1 MKACPDYRQTIQTL
15 HSRRDVLRGFARLA
29 IAGIGSALVP
39 SLIPRVAF
47 GAGPANAQ
55 REVIVCVFLRG
66 GADGLSFV
74 SPYTEDLY
82 YSNRPTLA
90 IPSPDSTKPLKGLK
104 LDPSFALH
112 PSLAGVYDLFNAGSL
127 AIVHGTGSI
136 DPTRSHFDAMRY
148 MEQATPGDKG
158 KASGWLARHLVNQA
172 VQNAS
177 PLRAIGFGGLVQ
189 TSLRGVPGL
198 AALAVDNIDN
208 FGLHVA
214 DDQAVAM
221 QTALERLYGTAN
233 PSSILG
239 TQAKLV
245 FDTVDQLGNLSF
257 ANYTPDNNAVYPAAG
272 DLSLGLQQTALLIKA
287 NLGLEVACVDLGD
300 WDTHENA
307 GTNDGFLRDHI
318 KEFGDSIAAF
328 VKDMGDAMA
337 HVTVITMS
345 EFGRRV
351 EENASKGLD
360 HGHGNVMFIAGGG
373 VNGGQV
379 YADWKTLA
387 DLDDGDVQVTI
398 DQRVVLWEMLSKR
411 IGSNA
416 FTETFPNFGSTPPP
430 TLGIFGMNAIS

>member
-1 MKACPDYRQTIQTL
+1 MKPCTDYRQAIQTL

-29 IAGIGSALVP
+29 VAGIGSSLFP

-74 SPYTEDLY
+74 APYTESLY

-90 IPSPDSTKPLKGLK
+90 IPSPDSTDPLKGLK
-104 LDPSFALH
+104 LDPQFALH
-112 PSLAGVYDLFNAGSL
+112 PSLAGFHELYTAGSL
-127 AIVHGTGSI
+127 AVVHGTGSI

-148 MEQATPGDKG
+148 MEQATPGNKSI
-158 KASGWLARHLVNQA
+158 ASGWLARHLVSEA

-189 TSLRGVPGL
+189 TSLRGAPGL
-198 AALAVDNIDN
+198 SPIAIDNIDD
-208 FGLHVA
+208 FGLDVG

-221 QTALERLYGTAN
+221 QTALERLYGTVN
-233 PSSILG
+233 PSNILG
-239 TQAKLV
+239 AQAKLV
-245 FDTVDQLGNLSF
+245 FDTINQLGNIDL
-257 ANYTPDNNAVYPAAG
+257 ANYVPANNALYPEESELA
-272 DLSLGLQQTALLIKA
+272 LGLKQTALLIKA
-287 NLGLEVACVDLGD
+287 DLGLEVACVDIGD

-307 GTNDGFLRDHI
+307 GTNDGYLRDHL
-318 KEFGDSIAAF
+318 KEFGDSLAAF

-351 EENASKGLD
+351 QENASKGLD

-387 DLDDGDVQVTI
+387 DLDDGDLQVTI
-398 DQRVVLWEMLSKR
+398 DQRVVLWELLSKR
-411 IGSNA
+411 IGSTA
-416 FTETFPNFGSTPPP
+416 FTQTFPNFGGAPPP
-430 TLGIFGMNAIS
+430 TLGIFKG

>member
-1 MKACPDYRQTIQTL
+1 MNPCPDYRQTVQTL

-47 GAGPANAQ
+47 GAGPSNAD
-55 REVIVCVFLRG
+55 REVIVCIFLRG

-74 SPYTEDLY
+74 APYTEDLY
-82 YSNRPTLA
+82 YTNRPTLA
-90 IPSPDSTKPLKGLK
+90 IPAPNPANPLSGLT
-104 LDPSFALH
+104 LNAQFALH
-112 PSLAGVYDLFNAGSL
+112 PSLGGLHELYTAGSL
-127 AIVHGTGSI
+127 AVVHGTGSI
-136 DPTRSHFDAMRY
+136 NPTRSHFDAMRY
-148 MEQATPGDKG
+148 MELGTPLDKSTQ
-158 KASGWLARHLVNQA
+158 SGWLARHLVNQA

-189 TSLRGVPGL
+189 TSLRGAPGL
-198 AALAVDNIDN
+198 APIAIDNIDD
-208 FGLHVA
+208 FGLDVSE
-214 DDQAVAM
+214 DQAVAM

-245 FDTVDQLGNLSF
+245 FETINQIGNLSLE
-257 ANYTPDNNAVYPAAG
+257 AYVPENGAVYPEDSELAR
-272 DLSLGLQQTALLIKA
+272 GLKQTALLIKA
-287 NLGLEVACVDLGD
+287 NLGLEAACVDLGD

-307 GTNDGFLRDHI
+307 GTNDGYLRDHL

-328 VKDMGDAMA
+328 VKDMGSAMT

-360 HGHGNVMFIAGGG
+360 HGHGNVMFAVGGG

-379 YADWKTLA
+379 YTDWKTLA
-387 DLDDGDVQVTI
+387 DLDDGDVRVSI
-398 DQRVVLWEMLSKR
+398 DQRVVLWELLSKR
-411 IGSNA
+411 IGSTA
-416 FTETFPNFGSTPPP
+416 FTQTFPNFGSSPPP
-430 TLGIFGMNAIS
+430 TLGIFKG